1 MTIVVVAKF
10 CEKAWALRCAD
21 FSIIRESVEAED
33 TEQQGKCYLYLE
45 EEPPQGGFKGK
56 VVDKEEFLMRRAH
69 AVFRVCKS
77 AVVDSSENPG
87 TYLVGILTYLKKNEM
102 GYMWTLTEMELSLIY
117 DILYTKAPVLHTLP
131 GYFIRVVRRSLWL
144 LPFCCSC
151 SMAGRETEAR
161 MSLSLMFCWVVPSSW
176 R

>member
-1 MTIVVVAKF
+1 MTIVAVAKF
-10 CEKAWALRCAD
+10 CGRHGL
-21 FSIIRESVEAED
+21 SGVLISESSGSLEAED

-45 EEPPQGGFKGK
+45 DEPPQGGFKGK

-77 AVVDSSENPG
+77 AMVDFSENPG

-131 GYFIRVVRRSLWL
+131 GYFIRGVRRSLWL

-151 SMAGRETEAR
+151 SMAGRETEAQ
-161 MSLSLMFCWVVPSSW
+161 MSLSLMFCWVVPSS
-176 R
+176 